1 SSGNRLG
8 SALEPRKDVR
18 ECQVAARNDMK
29 LSAQEEYGLRCL
41 LRVASAGEGVSLTI
55 PEIGHAEALSVAYV
69 AKLMRILL
77 QGKFVKRARGQTGG
91 YTLARSP
98 ETIPVGEV
106 VAALGGRLFEPG
118 FCDQFS
124 GLKRMCTHSVDC
136 SIRSLWR
143 AVQSAVDSVLAGIT
157 LRDLLQTESDMN
169 IRLQPLVPNAVA
181 SRDRQ

>member
-1 SSGNRLG
+1 
-8 SALEPRKDVR
+8 
-18 ECQVAARNDMK
+18 MK

-41 LRVASAGEGVSLTI
+41 LRVANAREGESLTI
-55 PEIGHAEALSVAYV
+55 PEIGRAEALSIAYV
-69 AKLMRILL
+69 AKLMRILR
-77 QGKFVKRARGQTGG
+77 QRKFVKSVRGQTGG

-98 ETIPVGEV
+98 ENILVGEV

-124 GLKRMCTHSVDC
+124 GLKKMCTHSVDC

-157 LRDLLQTESDMN
+157 LRDLLRTESDMST
-169 IRLQPLVPNAVA
+169 RLSPLIPQ
-181 SRDRQ
+181 SSERSEPSCRE